1 MVASKSSEE
10 NIVIFPKDEY
20 DSLIET
26 LEIQSN
32 LYLMKKINAG
42 QQEVENGNVEKIGTL
57 DDLDNW
63 IKKLLAITIE
73 DKDRTFNLPILS
85 AKYPA
90 GSNPSMIPIF

>member
-1 MVASKSSEE
+1 MVANKSSDE

-32 LYLMKKINAG
+32 PYLMNKINASR
-42 QQEVENGNVEKIGTL
+42 QEVENGNVEKIGTL

-63 IKKLLAITIE
+63 MEEL
-73 DKDRTFNLPILS
+73 
-85 AKYPA
+85 
-90 GSNPSMIPIF
+90 